1 MNPDKRYFLLNIISA
16 GFVVVLTCS
25 VSNAQDKSTRDLGG
39 AARYVAEA
47 KRAETRLDF
56 GEAISFYEQAAML
69 GDAESMNELGWI
81 YFGSHDIPGRHFQN
95 YPKAA
100 TWFQRAADLNY
111 APAITQLGVMYGA
124 DGLEGVPGDDVKA
137 AQLYMK
143 AATMGDAYAMNHLGY
158 VYSHGKGLPKD
169 MDQAVF
175 WWKKAVVAGGEPGKA
190 AQTWLDLLHQ

>member
-1 MNPDKRYFLLNIISA
+1 MNPYKHYFLLNIICA

-25 VSNAQDKSTRDLGG
+25 VLNAQDKSTRDLGG
-39 AARYVAEA
+39 AARHVAEA

-56 GEAISFYEQAAML
+56 GEAISFYEQAARL

-111 APAITQLGVMYGA
+111 APAITQLGVMLGGRRIGRRSWRRREGGTALYESSDYG
-124 DGLEGVPGDDVKA
+124 
-137 AQLYMK
+137 
-143 AATMGDAYAMNHLGY
+143 
-158 VYSHGKGLPKD
+158 
-169 MDQAVF
+169 
-175 WWKKAVVAGGEPGKA
+175 
-190 AQTWLDLLHQ
+190 